1 MLIYKLRGSFLFL
14 FILLVFVALQI
25 SAQTWSVLTRL
36 TWNSGDSRMPSIAVS
51 SSSSIHIAWWDYSP
65 GNAEIF
71 YRRSTDGGTSWSAL
85 TRMTWNTGT
94 SREPAIAADSGSGVH
109 LVWWD
114 DTPGNWELY
123 YKRSTNSGA
132 TWSGL
137 ARLTWNTDASYYPSI
152 AADSSGGVYV
162 VWTDNVSGDPNICF
176 KRSTDGG
183 AAWSGITRLSWT
195 TGLSYNPQVAAG
207 SGGSVHV
214 VWYDNVTG
222 NSEIYYKRSTDGGST
237 WSGLT
242 RLTWNTGWSSNPSI
256 AAGNSGKIHVVW
268 WDESPGNYEIFYK
281 NSSDS
286 GSSWSGMTRLTWNA
300 WMSDFPSIAVDP
312 GGGIHVV
319 WEDNPS
325 SGKYD
330 IFYRNS
336 TNSGST
342 WSALTRLS
350 WNSGESVLPRV
361 AVDSGGGVHVTW
373 EDDTPNNSEIFY
385 KNRK

>member
-1 MLIYKLRGSFLFL
+1 
-14 FILLVFVALQI
+14 
-25 SAQTWSVLTRL
+25 
-36 TWNSGDSRMPSIAVS
+36 
-51 SSSSIHIAWWDYSP
+51 
-65 GNAEIF
+65 
-71 YRRSTDGGTSWSAL
+71 
-85 TRMTWNTGT
+85 MTWNTGA
-94 SREPAIAADSGSGVH
+94 SREPSIAADSGSGVH

-114 DTPGNWELY
+114 DTPGNWELF
-123 YKRSTNSGA
+123 YKRSTNNGS

-137 ARLTWNTDASYYPSI
+137 TRLTWNTDASYYASI
-152 AADSSGGVYV
+152 EADSSGGVYV

-183 AAWSGITRLSWT
+183 ATWSGITRLSWT
-195 TGLSYNPQVAAG
+195 TGLSYNPRVAAG

-222 NSEIYYKRSTDGGST
+222 NSEIYYKRSTDGGAS

-242 RLTWNTGWSSNPSI
+242 RLTWNAEWSSNPDI
-256 AAGNSGKIHVVW
+256 TAVNSGKIHVVW

-281 NSSDS
+281 SSSDG

-300 WMSDFPSIAVDP
+300 WMSDFPSIAADS
-312 GGGIHVV
+312 GGGIHIV

-325 SGKYD
+325 GKYD
-330 IFYRNS
+330 VFYRSS

-342 WSALTRLS
+342 WSTLTRLC
-350 WNSGESVLPRV
+350 WNSGESVLPRI
-361 AVDSGGGVHVTW
+361 AVDSGGGVHVVW
-373 EDDTPNNSEIFY
+373 EDDTPGSGEIFY

>member
-1 MLIYKLRGSFLFL
+1 MRRSIFFLFL
-14 FILLVFVALQI
+14 FLVFAVLQI
-25 SAQTWSVLTRL
+25 SAQTWSALTRL
-36 TWNSGDSRMPSIAVS
+36 TWNSGDSRMPSIAVNS
-51 SSSSIHIAWWDYSP
+51 SSNIHISWWDYSP

-94 SREPAIAADSGSGVH
+94 SREPAIASDSGSGVH

-114 DTPGNWELY
+114 DSPGNWEIY
-123 YKRSTNSGA
+123 YKRSTNNGA
-132 TWSGL
+132 AWSGL
-137 ARLTWNTDASYYPSI
+137 TRLTWNTDASYYASI

-183 AAWSGITRLSWT
+183 VSWSGVTRLSWN
-195 TGLSYNPQVAAG
+195 TGLSYNPRVAAD
-207 SGGSVHV
+207 SGGRIHV
-214 VWYDNVTG
+214 AWYDNVIG
-222 NSEIYYKRSTDGGST
+222 NSEIYYKRSTDGGVS

-256 AAGNSGKIHVVW
+256 AAGNSGRVHIVW

-281 NSSDS
+281 GSSDS
-286 GSSWSGMTRLTWNA
+286 GSSWSGITRLTWNA
-300 WMSDFPSIAVDP
+300 GMSDFPSISADS

-319 WEDNPS
+319 WDDSPLD
-325 SGKYD
+325 KYD
-330 IFYRNS
+330 VFYKNS
-336 TNSGST
+336 SDSGST

-350 WNSGESVLPRV
+350 WNSGDSVLPRI
-361 AVDSGGGVHVTW
+361 AVDSGGGVHVVW